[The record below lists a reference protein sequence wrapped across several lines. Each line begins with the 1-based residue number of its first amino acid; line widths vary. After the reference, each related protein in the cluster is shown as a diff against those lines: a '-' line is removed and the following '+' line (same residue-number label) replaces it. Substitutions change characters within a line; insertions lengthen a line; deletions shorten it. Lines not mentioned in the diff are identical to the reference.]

1 MLQVGDTAPQFSLMN
16 QDEELVSLEN
26 YRGKK
31 VLLWFYPKANTPGWT
46 AEGEGLRDEFTTF
59 QAKNVEILGMSAD
72 SVKAQK
78 SFCEKKNF
86 PFALLSDETKDT
98 IKAYGAWGLK
108 NFMGREY
115 EGIYRYSYLIDENG
129 TIEKVYSKVNTKTH
143 AKDIL
148 SDLDWFLYCINLK
161 GV

>member
-1 MLQVGDTAPQFSLMN
+1 
-16 QDEELVSLEN
+16 
-26 YRGKK
+26 
-31 VLLWFYPKANTPGWT
+31 
-46 AEGEGLRDEFTTF
+46 
-59 QAKNVEILGMSAD
+59 MSAD
-72 SVKAQK
+72 HVKAQK

-86 PFALLSDETKDT
+86 PFALLSDEKKDT

-108 NFMGREY
+108 KFMGREY

-148 SDLDWFLYCINLK
+148 SDLD
-161 GV
+161 